1 MIYRVCL
8 SFNFAC
14 LFVFR
19 DHEGKRESMCVC
31 VWVSVLKMCEHAC
44 QCVFVCVHIPLPV
57 VDSVREGFFLVPI
70 SPPVHFEGVQNRHL
84 FSWRAILWTA
94 WVYGRTR
101 AQLWGA
107 VERDVCFYVLC
118 TSMHQHIEPTVLCA
132 EFATWIVVL
141 LFMPKGLH
149 FAGIHTAYRERQ
161 RNLTAHH
168 YSFFSA
174 RPQVHSGDHELTGT
188 KKKKGFPEALVAIA
202 ERQKN
207 TYCTV
212 RYCIVAQRRLQVR
225 ISRG

>member
-70 SPPVHFEGVQNRHL
+70 SPPVRFEEVKNRNF
-84 FSWRAILWTA
+84 FSGRAIFWTA
-94 WVYGRTR
+94 PLWAAGFVNSMGVRPNTCTAMGRGW
-101 AQLWGA
+101 AS
-107 VERDVCFYVLC
+107 CIFHVLC
-118 TSMHQHIEPTVLCA
+118 TSIHQQIEPTVVCA
-132 EFATWIVVL
+132 AFVTWMGVL
-141 LFMPKGLH
+141 LFMPKGSH

-161 RNLTAHH
+161 RNLTA
-168 YSFFSA
+168 
-174 RPQVHSGDHELTGT
+174 
-188 KKKKGFPEALVAIA
+188 
-202 ERQKN
+202 
-207 TYCTV
+207 
-212 RYCIVAQRRLQVR
+212 
-225 ISRG
+225 